1 MQCRT
6 SYSRGASSQPQSPN
20 SRLAHLTTRDNSAEI
35 QAHSFF
41 HKSELFLTSNQWRE
55 QSPLSSAFL
64 QPPPHLISVFHLS
77 HLFSPSSSWSSEHN
91 VFLFWFIQF
100 YPHPTPQT
108 KSRHLQRAPG
118 PPERPRPSLKAPST
132 CHLFSHHFGNPVPR
146 SLARTLPYS
155 LFKTAISEP
164 AISARKKPTPTSY
177 STCTLFLTENKM

>member
-6 SYSRGASSQPQSPN
+6 SYSCGASSQPQSPN

-41 HKSELFLTSNQWRE
+41 HKSELFLTSNQWRG

-64 QPPPHLISVFHLS
+64 QPPPHLISIFHLS

-91 VFLFWFIQF
+91 VFLLWFIQF

-108 KSRHLQRAPG
+108 KSRHLPAS
-118 PPERPRPSLKAPST
+118 PRPTRMTSSFSKGSQHLPLVQPPLRKPS
-132 CHLFSHHFGNPVPR
+132 SQ
-146 SLARTLPYS
+146 
-155 LFKTAISEP
+155 EP
-164 AISARKKPTPTSY
+164 
-177 STCTLFLTENKM
+177 C